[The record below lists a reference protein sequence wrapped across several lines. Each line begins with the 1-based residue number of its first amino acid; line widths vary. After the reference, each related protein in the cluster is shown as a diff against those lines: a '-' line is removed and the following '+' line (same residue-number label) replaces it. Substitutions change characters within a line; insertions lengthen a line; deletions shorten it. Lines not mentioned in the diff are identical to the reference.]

1 MSNVLEIRPAQR
13 EGARLVIGL
22 AGVSGSGK
30 TYTAIELAYG
40 LADYDATKI
49 GFIDTENRR
58 GSLYAD
64 ILQNS
69 KPPTGTP
76 FMIGDLVAP
85 FSPQR
90 YIDAINDFAKTGIEV
105 LVIDSITHEHEGA
118 GGLLEI
124 AGQDNKY
131 WNRAKAEHKRFVNA
145 LLQSD
150 MHVIVCV
157 RAREKISMD
166 RVRDD
171 KGNMKT
177 DIQDVGLQP
186 ITEKNLMFEMS
197 ASLMMHDEGAR
208 QTVLK
213 CPAALA
219 SALGRKEGY
228 ITALD
233 GKCIRDWVDGAKQ
246 LDPTVEKFRN
256 RLISVCEK
264 GAAYVE
270 SAWSQTPAAVQAA
283 LGSQFHATLTASAS
297 AYDKARADAEAAPDA
312 PAHVT
317 APTGATAAV
326 AAAASAGR
334 AARTEPAKFD
344 PPAEATK
351 EKPAEKPPAAKPA
364 DTNVTALRGA
374 AAGNAKL
381 PLATPPAPAKPANLA
396 EPMFMLAFVTL
407 IPALLSL
414 MNHFN

>member
-40 LADYDATKI
+40 LADYDASKI

-64 ILQNS
+64 ILQQS
-69 KPPTGTP
+69 KPPTTTP
-76 FMIGDLVAP
+76 FQIGDLVAP

-90 YIDAINDFAKTGIEV
+90 YIDSIMDFQKTGIEV
-105 LVIDSITHEHEGA
+105 LVIDSITHEHEGS

-124 AGQDNKY
+124 AGIDTKY

-150 MHVIVCV
+150 MHIIVCV

-171 KGNMKT
+171 KGNLKT
-177 DIQDVGLQP
+177 EIHDEGLQP

-213 CPAALA
+213 CPAALLP
-219 SALGRKEGY
+219 ALGRKEGY

-233 GKCIRDWVDGAKQ
+233 GKCIRDWVDGAKA

-256 RLISVCEK
+256 RLLSVCEK
-264 GAAYVE
+264 GAAYIE
-270 SAWSQTPAAVQAA
+270 EAWGKTPATVQAA
-283 LGSQFHATLTASAS
+283 LGATFHGTLMASAA
-297 AYDKARADAEAAPDA
+297 AYDKARSDAEAAPEA
-312 PAHVT
+312 TAHT
-317 APTGATAAV
+317 PAPTNATAAV
-326 AAAASAGR
+326 AAVASAGR
-334 AARTEPAKFD
+334 ASRPEPTAKVE
-344 PPAEATK
+344 P
-351 EKPAEKPPAAKPA
+351 PAEKPTPAKA
-364 DTNVTALRGA
+364 DP
-374 AAGNAKL
+374 AAGNVTNLRGNAASNGKGAL
-381 PLATPPAPAKPANLA
+381 PLATPPAAAKEKVGLA
-396 EPMFMLAFVTL
+396 EPMFGMLLAASLFIGLGTQ
-407 IPALLSL
+407 LLARC
-414 MNHFN
+414 